1 MGNFLAN
8 GNLFFLLAFLAIVYF
23 FFLRPQNKQK
33 KEMQSMLDDIKKG
46 DKLVTAGGI
55 HGKVF
60 RNDGD
65 IIVLEIDTNTK
76 MKVETSS
83 ISLEMTKKAREAKKA
98 ELIK

>member
-1 MGNFLAN
+1 MGEGLASFLPLILMAVV
-8 GNLFFLLAFLAIVYF
+8 VYF
-23 FFLRPQNKQK
+23 FFIRPQSKQK
-33 KEMQSMLDDIKKG
+33 KEMQSLLDDIKKG